1 MHVQS
6 AISMRD
12 VELNDA
18 ASPGQ
23 ISRES
28 NIRFLVYQAEAGMQ
42 RVVLVTGGMGG
53 LGESVCARMAAVG
66 YRVSAT
72 YSPTNRKVDVWL
84 AHMREKGH
92 DVLAVRCDVSSYDS
106 CQRAVA
112 EVYERFGNVDVLV
125 NNAGI
130 TRDMTFRK
138 MDQTSWEAVINT
150 DLNSLFYVTK
160 PIASRM
166 VERGWGRIINIS
178 SINGGKGAFGQTNYA
193 AAKAGIHGF
202 TKSLALE
209 LARTGVTVNTVSPG
223 YLATPMTMAVPRDVL
238 EQRILSQIPVG
249 RLGRPDEVASL
260 IAYLASDEAGFV
272 TGANIDINGGQHMH

>member
-1 MHVQS
+1 
-6 AISMRD
+6 
-12 VELNDA
+12 
-18 ASPGQ
+18 
-23 ISRES
+23 
-28 NIRFLVYQAEAGMQ
+28 MQ

-53 LGESVCARMAAVG
+53 LGESICAKMAAAG

-72 YSPTNRKVDVWL
+72 YSPNNQKAQAWL
-84 AHMREKGH
+84 ADMQEKGH
-92 DVLAVRCDVSSYDS
+92 EVLAVCCDVSSFDS

-112 EVYERFGNVDVLV
+112 EVYQRFGAVDVLV

-138 MDQTSWEAVINT
+138 MDRTSWEAVINT

-166 VERGWGRIINIS
+166 AERGWGRIINIS
-178 SINGGKGAFGQTNYA
+178 SINGSKGAFGQTNYA

-223 YLATPMTMAVPRDVL
+223 YIATPMTMAVPHDVL
-238 EQRILSQIPVG
+238 EQRIVSQIPLG

-260 IAYLASDEAGFV
+260 VAYLASDDAGFV
-272 TGANIDINGGQHMH
+272 TGANIDINGGQYMH